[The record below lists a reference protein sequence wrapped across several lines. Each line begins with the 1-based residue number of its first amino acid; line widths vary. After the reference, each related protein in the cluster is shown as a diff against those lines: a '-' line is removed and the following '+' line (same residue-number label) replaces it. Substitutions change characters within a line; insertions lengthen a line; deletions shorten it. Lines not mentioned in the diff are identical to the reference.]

1 MTTYQEINAAT
12 RSTQDDSKVRYTA
25 KTHTSGGRRGGVSRS
40 DDGRLD
46 VKLSAPGVP
55 GTGTNPEQLFAA
67 GWSACFISAMGVEAN
82 KMKVKLPADAAIDA
96 EIDLCIFQRHTK
108 QRRGYGQRGVSP
120 ICSKP
125 FWNDCVGPRRLIHDL
140 NLDATKGKNMKLT
153 QVYRAALIAIP
164 GFLMAAAFHTGQ
176 AAQASSPQGVR
187 NIVIVHGAWADGSSW
202 SKVIPLLQAKGLH
215 VVAVQNPLTSLAD
228 DVAATKRAIASQD
241 GPVLLV
247 GHSYGGVVITEAGN
261 DPKVVGLVY
270 VAALAPSEGESVASV
285 TKAFPPTP
293 LGSEVRAD
301 AEGFLTVTPKG
312 IAEDFAQDL
321 TDKEKQILT
330 ATQAPTAAA
339 VFGATVTTAAW
350 KTKPSW
356 SVIAS
361 NDRAVSPELQKAEA
375 AAMKAASITVP
386 SSHAD
391 AFSPERSRRP
401 N

>member
-1 MTTYQEINAAT
+1 
-12 RSTQDDSKVRYTA
+12 
-25 KTHTSGGRRGGVSRS
+25 
-40 DDGRLD
+40 
-46 VKLSAPGVP
+46 
-55 GTGTNPEQLFAA
+55 
-67 GWSACFISAMGVEAN
+67 
-82 KMKVKLPADAAIDA
+82 
-96 EIDLCIFQRHTK
+96 
-108 QRRGYGQRGVSP
+108 
-120 ICSKP
+120 
-125 FWNDCVGPRRLIHDL
+125 
-140 NLDATKGKNMKLT
+140 
-153 QVYRAALIAIP
+153 
-164 GFLMAAAFHTGQ
+164 
-176 AAQASSPQGVR
+176 
-187 NIVIVHGAWADGSSW
+187 
-202 SKVIPLLQAKGLH
+202 
-215 VVAVQNPLTSLAD
+215 
-228 DVAATKRAIASQD
+228 
-241 GPVLLV
+241 
-247 GHSYGGVVITEAGN
+247 
-261 DPKVVGLVY
+261 VY

-375 AAMKAASITVP
+375 AAMKAASIHRSLQP
-386 SSHAD
+386 RAD

-401 N
+401 NRTSRSESRESLNP